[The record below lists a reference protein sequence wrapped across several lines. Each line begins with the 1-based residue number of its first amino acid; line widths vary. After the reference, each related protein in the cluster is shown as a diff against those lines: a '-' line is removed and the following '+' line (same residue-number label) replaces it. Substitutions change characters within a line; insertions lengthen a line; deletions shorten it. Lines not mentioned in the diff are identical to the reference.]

1 MGIIYRREV
10 VSTDSSR
17 TGWGALCEGKP
28 AFSSWSDTEVWLHIN
43 CLKMTAVCRVLQ
55 TFLPDLKGHYVLV
68 RSDRTT
74 VVTYKLPRQAYL
86 ETPFRD
92 VKTPLGVGVSQ
103 PVVIEGST
111 CARHIEPRSSNVPSE
126 EWILHP
132 QTVQKIWEI
141 FGKAEVDLF
150 ASKDN
155 SHCPIYFSNSE
166 DALAHDWPNLF
177 LNAFPL
183 DRSDPSGNQ
192 TNQGSQTQSP
202 PSGTALEEPA
212 LVLRAVSAANSSPMV
227 HSPEAGPLRRTG
239 RSGTPNLS
247 RGLCTSGSQ
256 WESIDLHES
265 VLNTISQARAPSM
278 RHLYALKW
286 SVFPAWCTTRG
297 KESTS
302 CDISVILSFLQEL
315 FDKDHSPSML
325 KIYVAA
331 IAAFHAPIARQS
343 VGRNNLV
350 VNFLRGTRR
359 LNLPRAPT
367 VPMWDLPTVLRALKG
382 FPFEPLQSAN
392 LKSLSIKNA
401 LLLALAS
408 VKRLGDWQGL
418 SVSAACLEFG
428 PNDSKVILKP
438 RHGYIPKALY
448 TPFRVQVITLS
459 ALLQR

>member
-1 MGIIYRREV
+1 MRR
-10 VSTDSSR
+10 
-17 TGWGALCEGKP
+17 
-28 AFSSWSDTEVWLHIN
+28 
-43 CLKMTAVCRVLQ
+43 
-55 TFLPDLKGHYVLV
+55 
-68 RSDRTT
+68 
-74 VVTYKLPRQAYL
+74 
-86 ETPFRD
+86 
-92 VKTPLGVGVSQ
+92 
-103 PVVIEGST
+103 
-111 CARHIEPRSSNVPSE
+111 
-126 EWILHP
+126 
-132 QTVQKIWEI
+132 
-141 FGKAEVDLF
+141 
-150 ASKDN
+150 
-155 SHCPIYFSNSE
+155 
-166 DALAHDWPNLF
+166 
-177 LNAFPL
+177 
-183 DRSDPSGNQ
+183 
-192 TNQGSQTQSP
+192 
-202 PSGTALEEPA
+202 
-212 LVLRAVSAANSSPMV
+212 
-227 HSPEAGPLRRTG
+227 
-239 RSGTPNLS
+239 
-247 RGLCTSGSQ
+247 
-256 WESIDLHES
+256 
-265 VLNTISQARAPSM
+265 
-278 RHLYALKW
+278 LYALKW

-315 FDKDHSPSML
+315 LDKDHSPSML

-459 ALLQR
+459 ALLPSAVDQELNLFCPVRELIIYIKRFAQFRRSLQLFVYFSGRTKGFPVTKQRITLWLVDTISLSYSSLGLQSPIGVRAHSTRGVVSSWPWSVHGRQSCNGRLGLAIHIHQVL